1 MEWTYTWYTVA
12 SYCIP
17 IGVIL
22 IIMTVVF
29 VAFYSSRK
37 GKEFVQEKIVG
48 VDLTKAEDDEDADNG
63 TEKDEVKTERCVS
76 RERAI
81 QILSFLLCSIGI
93 GTLAITVVLLFQG
106 CALANTRV
114 VANDNCPEYPVD
126 CFILNKTGNN
136 PISDHVSFRC
146 DPLNTTQFPSNM
158 TDTTAQCFGWIILE
172 QTTKNVLD
180 QLGVCT
186 GLISLFTTLL
196 AALIYLGRCIKTIV
210 LSLLAILCCVGALIP
225 LVVFKVSYAPLTYAV
240 LGLGTAL
247 GVFGIF
253 LFCILPKRKKK
264 TSSTQASTS
273 PTDQTNSVPN
283 PTTPLT
289 VSSSSA
295 GKKTVSSAKIKAR
308 SPKITPTY
316 Q

>member
-48 VDLTKAEDDEDADNG
+48 VDLTKADEDDEDVENGTKNNKTEQGHDAVKDNG
-63 TEKDEVKTERCVS
+63 AENGEVTIEPCLSEKKS
-76 RERAI
+76 I
-81 QILSFLLCSIGI
+81 QILSFLLCLIGI

-225 LVVFKVSYAPLTYAV
+225 LVVF
-240 LGLGTAL
+240 
-247 GVFGIF
+247 
-253 LFCILPKRKKK
+253 
-264 TSSTQASTS
+264 
-273 PTDQTNSVPN
+273 
-283 PTTPLT
+283 
-289 VSSSSA
+289 
-295 GKKTVSSAKIKAR
+295 
-308 SPKITPTY
+308 
-316 Q
+316 